1 MSEMG
6 KKSIS
11 DNGKMFEDVWT
22 SNIICGRDVDGI
34 ADNLR
39 FYHFANAFFLIS
51 LLLEG
56 EVSLFNFR
64 LALSESKSVAT

>member
-1 MSEMG
+1 
-6 KKSIS
+6 
-11 DNGKMFEDVWT
+11 
-22 SNIICGRDVDGI
+22 VDGI

-39 FYHFANAFFLIS
+39 FYHFANAVFLIS

-56 EVSLFNFR
+56 EVSLFDFR